1 MTSSIGSR
9 LRLFSLAA
17 ELGNVR
23 AACSSPTISFVL
35 SELARPV
42 VVEFPLRGEGWV
54 AVNSPA
60 DRIPSH
66 GTNMLGQRYAY
77 DFLMID
83 QREGSHYHPA
93 SWLRTLLVGVPTREC
108 YAWGAP
114 VHLPFDGVII
124 RAVDGFSERPRI
136 HPVREAAVALRNALT
151 FSPARLPSI
160 LGNHV
165 IARGGNVFAG
175 FAHLA
180 PGSVS
185 VSEGQTVRS
194 GEVIGRVG
202 HTGNSTT
209 PHLHFQLMDS
219 ADPTVAR
226 AVPCAFRFYE
236 VSRGGAWQRV
246 QNGIPQRADRIRVL
260 E

>member
-1 MTSSIGSR
+1 
-9 LRLFSLAA
+9 
-17 ELGNVR
+17 
-23 AACSSPTISFVL
+23 
-35 SELARPV
+35 
-42 VVEFPLRGEGWV
+42 VEFPLRGEGWV

-60 DRIPSH
+60 DHIPSH

-77 DFLMID
+77 DFLMVD
-83 QREGSHYHPA
+83 RRPRMHYHPA
-93 SWLRTLLVGVPTREC
+93 GWLRTFLVGVPTHEC

-114 VHLPFDGVII
+114 IHAPFDSVIV
-124 RAVDGFSERPRI
+124 RAVDGFGERARV
-136 HPVREAAVALRNALT
+136 HPVREAVLALKNALS
-151 FSPARLPSI
+151 FRPSRLPSI

-165 IARGGNVFAG
+165 IARGEDVFAA

-180 PGSVS
+180 AGSVS

-202 HTGNSTT
+202 STGNSTS

-226 AVPCAFRFYE
+226 GVPCSFRSYD
-236 VSRGGAWQRV
+236 VSRDDTWERV
-246 QNGIPQRADRIRVL
+246 ESGIPRRTDRIRRIH
-260 E
+260 